1 MKRFFVTK
9 QFCTSYTNIPW
20 KEILLSFLD
29 AGCSPFLLSFISP
42 FFLDLTQIG
51 IDNCILSNHYYS
63 LHRQTRCTYRR
74 TSRKLTQC
82 HAAPLPTELLRH
94 ISGAESTRSIIRV
107 KWSTFESL
115 AFTRSFRRYHDVFSS
130 FLIKM

>member
-1 MKRFFVTK
+1 MTCFYVTLLSKRLANQLESNLYCSRGWVNPYFVKLLANTDFFFCLFCITKIGTSYKKPSFPLLGKRGREMKRFFLRK

-20 KEILLSFLD
+20 KAILLSFLD

-63 LHRQTRCTYRR
+63 LHR
-74 TSRKLTQC
+74 
-82 HAAPLPTELLRH
+82 
-94 ISGAESTRSIIRV
+94 
-107 KWSTFESL
+107 
-115 AFTRSFRRYHDVFSS
+115 
-130 FLIKM
+130 